1 MAKEENRLQ
10 HCKGSSVN
18 KLIIISAVLNFNM
31 DDLDTFLHFNLAFRS
46 LHYFSAFIN
55 ASQKATEFTLSKYY
69 RASFT
74 APAGVTKSIQ

>member
-18 KLIIISAVLNFNM
+18 KLIIISAVLNCNM
-31 DDLDTFLHFNLAFRS
+31 DDLDTFLHFNLAFHS
-46 LHYFSAFIN
+46 LHYFSVFIN

-69 RASFT
+69 RVHFI